1 MKDVAES
8 VKTPRSMFLKF
19 PFGSPLG
26 KPGDVENQT
35 LVLKTA
41 LEALETIEI
50 PGTIIEPL
58 IKY

>member
-1 MKDVAES
+1 MKDVAEA
-8 VKTPRSMFLKF
+8 VKPPRSMLLKF

-26 KPGDVENQT
+26 KPGDVENQI

-41 LEALETIEI
+41 LGALETIEI
-50 PGTIIEPL
+50 PATIIEPI